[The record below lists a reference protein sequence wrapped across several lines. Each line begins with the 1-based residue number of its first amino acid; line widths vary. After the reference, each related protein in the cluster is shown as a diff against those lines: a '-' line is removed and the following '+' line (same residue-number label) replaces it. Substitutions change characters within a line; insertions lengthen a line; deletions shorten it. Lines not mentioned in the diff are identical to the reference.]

1 MGYKRSMFHK
11 SSSSLGKKFLSG
23 LILGGVLGT
32 AYGAKKMVDKVGEIS
47 NDAKPTGD
55 EEIGLGWKIF
65 IHVFLLGWLIL
76 GLFIGIWTF
85 EILGMIFMLPAVIML
100 QEVLKED
107 FSRKKSKS

>member
-23 LILGGVLGT
+23 LIVGGVLGT

-65 IHVFLLGWLIL
+65 IHVFLFFSCPFSSTHLLIFFPFKNSATL
-76 GLFIGIWTF
+76 ITVKF
-85 EILGMIFMLPAVIML
+85 ESCL
-100 QEVLKED
+100 
-107 FSRKKSKS
+107 